1 MNIAIFGATG
11 FSGKEILREAL
22 AQNHK
27 VTILVRNSSA
37 VNIQHP
43 NLTIMQGN
51 VLNAADVAMSLTN
64 QDVVINSLG
73 IGGKG
78 DGKPTTFISD
88 ATKIIIAEME
98 KQKVPKLIA
107 MSNIGAGNSISFQ
120 PKIFKNIILP
130 YFMKWL
136 QVIID
141 DKNRMEPIIMQSSLQ
156 WIILRFPNITDKPAK
171 KTISTSLDGE
181 CLKMNITNKDVA
193 DFIVKQIT
201 DDTFLK
207 QAPSISN

>member
-11 FSGKEILREAL
+11 FSGKDILHEAL

-27 VTILVRNSSA
+27 VTILVRNISA
-37 VNIQHP
+37 ITIQHP
-43 NLTIMQGN
+43 NLTILQGN
-51 VLNAADVAMSLTN
+51 VLNATDVAKALTN
-64 QDVVINSLG
+64 QNVVINSLG
-73 IGGKG
+73 VGGKG

-88 ATKIIIAEME
+88 ATKIIVEEME
-98 KQKVPKLIA
+98 KQKVPRLIA
-107 MSNIGAGNSISFQ
+107 MSNIGAGNSVAFQ
-120 PKIFKNIILP
+120 PKLFTKFILP

-181 CLKMNITNKDVA
+181 CLKMSITNKDVA
-193 DFIVKQIT
+193 SFMVKQIT
-201 DDTFLK
+201 DDTFLR
-207 QAPSISN
+207 QAPSVSN